1 MSHLHCPCC
10 NCVHPVQPVAD
21 KAELSS
27 AIITDT
33 LAALPVPPET
43 VSHVQG
49 PILEVHQ
56 VTLDGQ

>member
-1 MSHLHCPCC
+1 M
-10 NCVHPVQPVAD
+10 QPVAD

-33 LAALPVPPET
+33 LAALPVPPQT

-56 VTLDGQ
+56 VSRQQGLIACTNYVLGS